1 MGATSAAF
9 VAIAAESWRSRS
21 SVDPVTIPPDTLL
34 ADASNPWFSWSY
46 VTEYSEELLAAGRQ
60 HVFLTVAAVLLALAV
75 AFPLAVLVRRYRR
88 LEPAVLGVSGVL
100 YTIPSLALISL
111 LWPVFG
117 LSPATVVIAL
127 AVYALLVVLRNTVV
141 GLDGVPPEVVDAAR
155 GMGMGTG
162 QTLLKV
168 ELPMA
173 LPTILAGIRIAT
185 VSTVGMVTIGALVG
199 YGGFGQLIL
208 TGFQQNFFHAQ
219 IATATICCVLL
230 AMLFEVALL
239 GLQRVLTPWSTRRPA
254 A

>member
-1 MGATSAAF
+1 MDS
-9 VAIAAESWRSRS
+9 
-21 SVDPVTIPPDTLL
+21 LL
-34 ADASNPWFSWSY
+34 ADASNPWFSWDY
-46 VTEYSEELLAAGRQ
+46 VVDNADVLLSAGRQ
-60 HVFLTVAAVLLALAV
+60 HVLLTVGAVLLALVA
-75 AFPLAVLVRRYRR
+75 AFPLAMLVRRFRR

-141 GLDGVPPEVVDAAR
+141 GLEGVPLEVVDAAR
-155 GMGMGTG
+155 GMGMGAR

-168 ELPMA
+168 ELPLA
-173 LPTILAGIRIAT
+173 LPTILAGVRIAT

-230 AMLFEVALL
+230 AMIFEVSLL
-239 GLQRVLTPWSTRRPA
+239 GLQRVLTPWSSRREA